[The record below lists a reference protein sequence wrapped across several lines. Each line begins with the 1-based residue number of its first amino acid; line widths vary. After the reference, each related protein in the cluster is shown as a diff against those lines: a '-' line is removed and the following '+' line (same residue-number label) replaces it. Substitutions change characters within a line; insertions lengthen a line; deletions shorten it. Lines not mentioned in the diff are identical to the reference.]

1 MALDSHGTGLVPLER
16 FYLNPHAESR
26 MFNFVETVALLD
38 VAGAIDRASSPG
50 YPQLRIA
57 NYVLGASNCIADWL
71 NTSVCCPNE
80 CDALLSEVAN
90 RIMTPSA
97 TPGRLLEVISNT
109 SSSTVDAPR
118 VLPRVLQ
125 QRLQSIAA
133 ANGGQVAI
141 HGRLFLQ
148 WLHFAFPY
156 ECPFPTLPEES
167 KAFLMKLRNEKLK
180 IFVDSEEERASL
192 GVKYSRANAPVLPFG
207 VVHELVWSEEERTPL
222 AVYTR

>member
-16 FYLNPHAESR
+16 FYLSPHAESR

-80 CDALLSEVAN
+80 CDALLSEVAS
-90 RIMTPSA
+90 RIMTPTA

-125 QRLQSIAA
+125 QRLHSIAA

-156 ECPFPTLPEES
+156 ECPFPTLPEELQAS
-167 KAFLMKLRNEKLK
+167 LK
-180 IFVDSEEERASL
+180 TFREQGGRMYVRGEEERAGL
-192 GVKYSRANAPVLPFG
+192 GAKYNR
-207 VVHELVWSEEERTPL
+207 
-222 AVYTR
+222 